1 MNFLK
6 NKFIIGCFCIVFSVA
21 FGGFIVPVMSER
33 IMSDTV
39 PVVVAQNDI
48 DEGSAI
54 NEDDIKVVNFH
65 SADAIPEGYS
75 SSIEDFKS
83 KYAGTF
89 IQKGDVITS
98 SKISESS
105 DDEKNSYIEEISAD
119 NNKFAVSVDVSGYNA
134 IVGGNVKIGDVVT
147 ILDSHGT
154 SYNEIYYVKI
164 IDITDASGNQP
175 EKTAPSVI
183 TFSVNIVQA
192 QKIADLSQ
200 NDKVYLLLAARGSEK
215 AAELLSV
222 QASVFENDDY
232 LKDLLESRKISS
244 GE

>member
-6 NKFIIGCFCIVFSVA
+6 NKFIIGCFCVVFSVA

-39 PVVVAQNDI
+39 SVVVAQSNI
-48 DEGSAI
+48 DEGKEI
-54 NEDDIKVVNFH
+54 NEDNIKVVNFH
-65 SADAIPEGYS
+65 GADTLPEGYS
-75 SSIEDFKS
+75 SSIEDFKN

-98 SKISESS
+98 FKISDSS
-105 DDEKNSYIEEISAD
+105 DDAKNSYIEEISAD

-134 IVGGNVKIGDVVT
+134 IVGGNVKIGDIVT

-164 IDITDASGNQP
+164 IDIINTSGSQS
-175 EKTAPSVI
+175 EKAAPSVI
-183 TFSVNIVQA
+183 TFSTNIVQA

-200 NDKVYLLLAARGSEK
+200 NDKVYLLLAARDSEK
-215 AAELLSV
+215 AAELLSA
-222 QASVFENDDY
+222 QDSVFENDDY
-232 LKDLLESRKISS
+232 LRDLLESRKINS